1 LRRPTQ
7 AGNRNHELRAGRTSR
22 NLPWSPTL
30 VHLGGGL
37 IMSSE
42 TVRPQMPLSDDDT
55 KPDNVVRLG
64 TETLFAIGE
73 ELRRMY
79 DADLRLK
86 PSERLDRLMQQI
98 ERGEILP

>member
-1 LRRPTQ
+1 M
-7 AGNRNHELRAGRTSR
+7 
-22 NLPWSPTL
+22 
-30 VHLGGGL
+30 HLGGGL

-42 TVRPQMPLSDDDT
+42 TVRPQIPMSDDDA
-55 KPDNVVRLG
+55 KPDNVVSLG